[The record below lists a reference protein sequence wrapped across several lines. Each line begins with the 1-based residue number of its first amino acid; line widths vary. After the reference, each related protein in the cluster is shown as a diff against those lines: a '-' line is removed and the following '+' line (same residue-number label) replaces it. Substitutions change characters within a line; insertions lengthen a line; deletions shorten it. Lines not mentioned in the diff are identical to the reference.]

1 MKCVSTSIWDSMV
14 TIIFE
19 SHGTTFDN
27 EADLSSGIF
36 DVELSPLGEK
46 QAQEL
51 GERHKGDNFDAIF
64 CSDLQRSYKTAEIA
78 FMGRSMAI
86 IKDARLRE
94 CDYGDWTRWPK
105 VEVEADKGNRIST
118 PYPNGQSFEQTTALI
133 KSFLVDLLKNY
144 NNKKVMIIGHRATQY
159 GLENLIKGVPLKQAV
174 MAPRHWQPGWAY
186 SLDNNIL
193 KS

>member
-1 MKCVSTSIWDSMV
+1 MV

-27 EADLSSGIF
+27 EAELSSGIF
-36 DVELSPLGEK
+36 DVELSPLGER

-51 GERHKGDNFDAIF
+51 GERHKGDSFDVVF
-64 CSDLQRSYKTAEIA
+64 CSDLQRSYKTAEVA
-78 FMGRSMAI
+78 FTGRGFNI

-118 PYPNGQSFEQTTALI
+118 PYPNGQSYEQTTALM
-133 KSFLVDLLKNY
+133 KSFLADLLRNY
-144 NNKKVMIIGHRATQY
+144 DNKKIMIVGHRATQY
-159 GLENLIKGVPLKQAV
+159 GLEHLIKKIPLEQAV
-174 MAPRHWQPGWAY
+174 TAPWHWQPGWEY
-186 SLDNNIL
+186 HLDNIN
-193 KS
+193 